1 MCSTADRLKEIMD
14 LRGFR
19 QVDILDLC
27 KPYCAAAGIKL
38 GRSDLSQYISGKVA
52 PRQDKLSILA
62 QALNVSEAWLMGFD
76 VPMNRPETMP
86 RVEPGQIFRRRFVA
100 QLETAEQICRDGAE
114 VIFDA
119 YKLAPDKMTD
129 YARMICL
136 TSGDRRHLATA
147 AHTDA
152 DRIPQEDLDQ
162 LDD

>member
-1 MCSTADRLKEIMD
+1 MEVKDLLKMKRLEKGLTMKELADMV
-14 LRGFR
+14 G
-19 QVDILDLC
+19 
-27 KPYCAAAGIKL
+27 
-38 GRSDLSQYISGKVA
+38 
-52 PRQDKLSILA
+52 
-62 QALNVSEAWLMGFD
+62 VSEGTISRWESGLIANMRRDKIVALAKALGITPGMIMGYEIVMEQKLD
-76 VPMNRPETMP
+76 KSYEKYSK
-86 RVEPGQIFRRRFVA
+86 
-100 QLETAEQICRDGAE
+100 QLKIAEQICRDGAE

-119 YKLAPDKMTD
+119 YELAPDKMTD